1 MRVLITG
8 GTGSLG
14 HALVKAFLQETD
26 WRLVVFSRDELKQA
40 HMRERFTDPRLDF
53 RLGDVRDLARL
64 NLALYGVDAVV
75 HAAALKRVD
84 AVAGDPVEV
93 FKTNVY
99 GTFNVL
105 QAALTNKVVR
115 TLVISSDKACYA
127 TNAYGASKF
136 AAESLTVSFNQYA
149 YPQGCRASV
158 LRYGNVL
165 GSRGSVVHIWRRQL
179 AEGQK
184 SFTLTHRDMTRFII
198 PMPVAA
204 GLVLAAVEDMCG
216 GEVFV
221 PRIPAATMRDLLSA
235 VVRETPDW
243 AGVNYT
249 GLRPGGEKMHETLLT
264 GEESTR
270 SYDIGPSMT
279 LIAPHQHPWNE
290 RPEWEEFP
298 LTRDG
303 ERRSDTAPKLSVE
316 ELRELLK
323 SVPEEGV

>member
-1 MRVLITG
+1 VRVLITG

-40 HMRERFTDPRLDF
+40 HMRERFSDPRLDF

-105 QAALTNKVVR
+105 QAALTNRVTR

-127 TNAYGASKF
+127 TNAYGSSKF
-136 AAESLTVSFNQYA
+136 AAESLAVAFNQYA
-149 YPQGCRASV
+149 IPQGCRASV

-165 GSRGSVVHIWRRQL
+165 GSRGSVVHAWR
-179 AEGQK
+179 GQDPIK
-184 SFTLTHRDMTRFII
+184 ITAPGMTRFII
-198 PMPVAA
+198 PMPLAV
-204 GLVLAAVEDMCG
+204 GLVLAGLEDMCG

-221 PRIPAATMRDLLSA
+221 PRIASARLEDLAMA
-235 VVRETPDW
+235 VNPEAQQVF
-243 AGVNYT
+243 V

-264 GEESTR
+264 AEEATR
-270 SYDIGPSMT
+270 SRDIGPYMT
-279 LIAPHQHPWNE
+279 LIAPHQHPWTE

-298 LTRDG
+298 MTKDG
-303 ERRSDTAPKLSVE
+303 ERRSDTAPKLTVDD
-316 ELRELLK
+316 LRLLLQG
-323 SVPEEGV
+323 VPDAGV